1 MRINLDRP
9 VVQLIRKVRQDYWRH
24 GDWTMPGFRALA
36 VHRFG
41 NWVDTVR
48 PRFFRAVLDR
58 IYVAMYRYVRNQY
71 TIELPRTTK
80 VGRRLIIGHSGSIVI
95 HFASIIGDDCII
107 RQNVTI
113 GAPSPETYLD
123 APVIGSRVEVGA
135 GAAIIGK
142 IVIGDDVRIGPN
154 AVVTTNVPAGSLVVA
169 PPARII
175 PWKKETE
182 QTSVDPGTLQ
192 LPANETSHSS

>member
-1 MRINLDRP
+1 MRINHDRP
-9 VVQLIRKVRQDYWRH
+9 VVQLIKKVRQDYWRH

-41 NWVDTVR
+41 NWVDTIR
-48 PRFFRAVLDR
+48 PRLLRGVLDR
-58 IYVAMYRYVRNQY
+58 IYLGLYRYIRNQY

-80 VGRRLIIGHSGSIVI
+80 VGRRLILGHSGSIVI
-95 HFASIIGDDCII
+95 HFASIIGDDCMI

-113 GAPSPETYLD
+113 GAASSETYLD
-123 APVIGSRVEVGA
+123 APVLGSRVEIGA

-154 AVVTTNVPAGSLVVA
+154 AVVTTNVPSGSLVVA

-175 PWKKETE
+175 PWKKRADGSTI
-182 QTSVDPGTLQ
+182 DPERTP
-192 LPANETSHSS
+192 LPTNETSYRS